1 MRKEVRWFAEK
12 MEEVL
17 RENDHRGGWEDMSA
31 LELFSCF
38 LGEVYELDSALWHGD
53 GDVVKECC
61 DVANYAMMIAD
72 KMRGRNENTGRNS
85 GKDRTKKR

>member
-1 MRKEVRWFAEK
+1 MREDVRLFAER

-17 RENDHRGGWEDMSA
+17 KENNHREGWENMSA

-38 LGEVYELDSALWHGD
+38 LGEVYELDSALWYGD

-61 DVANYAMMIAD
+61 DVANFAMMIAD
-72 KMRGRNENTGRNS
+72 KERR
-85 GKDRTKKR
+85 KK